1 MGRIISSILTSSATL
16 INAHLLYYTIK
27 TSFKTLVAGFIPYY
41 LSDKLFLVFITDL
54 NYLTFY
60 DSALNHRYTIGIGNA
75 NVNRIYPRFASL

>member
-1 MGRIISSILTSSATL
+1 MDFSCSEVCGENYIIDT
-16 INAHLLYYTIK
+16 HYTIK

-60 DSALNHRYTIGIGNA
+60 DSTLNHRYTIGIGNA